1 MAKWVSERQWGATRE
16 EQFFLDMLDENGF
29 KVEQV
34 REWNSKT
41 DYKISKDGV
50 IIEFDFHHIGGGKKQ
65 AELVFKSFSSYYEL
79 YKKIL
84 NKRNE
89 VK

>member
-1 MAKWVSERQWGATRE
+1 MAKWVSERQWEATRE

-50 IIEFDFHHIGGGKKQ
+50 LIEFDFHHIGGGKKQ
-65 AELVFKSFSSYYEL
+65 AESVFKSFLSYYEL
-79 YKKIL
+79 YKKSIEL
-84 NKRNE
+84 KII
-89 VK
+89 K